1 MSKTKEFDRIAEEC
15 SELIIDKVYNTCDF
29 ALTGEDE
36 LIKNVDFN
44 EAHSYLMKL
53 VLEKIINKIKI

>member
-36 LIKNVDFN
+36 LIENVDFN
-44 EAHSYLMKL
+44 EAHSYLMQL
-53 VLEKIINKIKI
+53 VLEKITNKIK

>member
-36 LIKNVDFN
+36 LIENVDFN

>member
-15 SELIIDKVYNTCDF
+15 SELIIDKVYKTCDF

-36 LIKNVDFN
+36 LIENVDFN
-44 EAHSYLMKL
+44 EAHSYLMQL
-53 VLEKIINKIKI
+53 VLEKIKNKIK